1 MMKASGLRPQ
11 ASGSGLLALLAGW
24 VAALPALGGEAL
36 LAGDARHAQ
45 KIYRL
50 ECAGCHGTG
59 EPTQLGKSLGAPQ
72 LKDPAL
78 ISSRSDDQ
86 LIALLLKG
94 TPKHPA
100 PGGGLTLLDA
110 ADLVALLRGGLP
122 SISDLFPDAAA
133 YTAKVYPL
141 AGPALTRAESL
152 AGDELKPDER
162 ALTVFSVY
170 GGDPPATGPRLVP
183 QDPVQLD
190 ELSPR
195 SKRGYV
201 VFGSIPGGAVAM
213 ALLPDL
219 SVARLLSGNPA
230 VSKAAPAVVGKGGRE
245 PGRRKPFVSKAA
257 PDAARALTRLYAR
270 AAEAASL
277 AAREESDRHLFD
289 APEKRNSP

>member
-1 MMKASGLRPQ
+1 MKGASGFGRR
-11 ASGSGLLALLAGW
+11 ASGALVACSL
-24 VAALPALGGEAL
+24 AALSAQAAEAL
-36 LAGDARHAQ
+36 LAGDARNAQ

-50 ECAGCHGTG
+50 ECAGCHGAAG
-59 EPTQLGKSLGAPQ
+59 EPTQVGKSLAAPQ

-78 ISSRSDDQ
+78 IESRTDDQ

-100 PGGGLTLLDA
+100 PAGALTLLDA
-110 ADLVALLRGGLP
+110 ADLVAFLRSGLP

-133 YTAKVYPL
+133 YTAKAYL
-141 AGPALTRAESL
+141 LSGPALVRAEAL
-152 AGDELKPDER
+152 AGDALSPDER

-170 GGDPPATGPRLVP
+170 AGDPPRTGPRLVP

-190 ELSPR
+190 GLSPK
-195 SKRGYV
+195 SMRGYV

-213 ALLPDL
+213 ALSPDF
-219 SVARLLSGNPA
+219 SVARLLSASPA
-230 VSKAAPAVVGKGGRE
+230 VAKAAPAVVGKGGRE
-245 PGRRKPFVSKAA
+245 PGRRKPFVSKSA

-270 AAEAASL
+270 AAEAAAL